1 MPPAPDP
8 APEPVVAGRPATE
21 AAAGWVRRLP
31 ANLSFAGLLVGALFF
46 ALSLTPSLIPRPAAV
61 QGILSGCLFAVGY
74 AVGAV
79 LLWFWTYLELRPSNP
94 RIVLWMRLGAAIAV
108 GVVVALCLYHYVGWQ
123 NAVRAA
129 MHLGPLENAHL
140 LWTLVL
146 ALLPAT
152 LLVLLGT
159 LLTHSVQRVAA
170 LLRRAF
176 PRRAATLAAIVI
188 VGILT
193 AMLFS
198 GVLLRGALRTLDEF
212 FEQLDAVAGQFG
224 DPAPGDPLR
233 SGSALSLVDWSTIG
247 RDGRLYVQ
255 IQPLSESIAAVT
267 GRSAMTPLRTYVGL
281 RSAEGPRERAE
292 LALAEM
298 ERIGSFDRSTLVIIM
313 PVGTGWV
320 DPPSIA
326 ALEYLLDGD
335 VASVAVQYSYLS
347 SPLSLVVEPSYGTD
361 AAQALFDVVY
371 GYWRRLPA
379 GKRPR
384 LFLNGLSLGANSS
397 QASTL
402 FLDVLADPF
411 DGALWVGPPYTSMVW
426 RWATANRVPGSP
438 EWRPLFGDSSSVRFA
453 NRGEELS
460 RPGGP
465 WGPMRIAFLQ
475 YPSDPIVFFHYA
487 SIFDE
492 PDWMEGERG
501 EGVSSAF
508 QWYPIITFLQLA
520 MDMALANTSPIGF
533 GHLYSAE
540 DYVDAWYALV
550 EPVGWDK
557 AGLARLKAELAPAV
571 DRQHPGL

>member
-1 MPPAPDP
+1 MPRAPDRAPEAANPEAPPAS
-8 APEPVVAGRPATE
+8 PVPRWLQRL
-21 AAAGWVRRLP
+21 AAG
-31 ANLSFAGLLVGALFF
+31 LSFAGLLVGALFF
-46 ALSLTPSLIPRPAAV
+46 ALSLTPSLIPRPAPV

-74 AVGAV
+74 AVGAI
-79 LLWFWTYLELRPSNP
+79 LFWFWTYLELRPSHP
-94 RIVLWMRLGAAIAV
+94 RIIFWIRLAAAAVV
-108 GVVVALCLYHYVGWQ
+108 GVILALCLYHYVGWQ

-129 MHLGPLENAHL
+129 MQLGPLENAHL
-140 LWTLVL
+140 LVVIGLALVPATILVL
-146 ALLPAT
+146 
-152 LLVLLGT
+152 VGT
-159 LLTHSVQRVAA
+159 VLTHGVQRVAA

-188 VGILT
+188 VGVLT

-224 DPAPGDPLR
+224 DPAPDDPMR
-233 SGSALSLVDWSTIG
+233 SGSAASLVDWSTIG
-247 RDGRLYVQ
+247 RDGRLYVLR
-255 IQPLSESIAAVT
+255 QPVDTEIAALT
-267 GRSAMTPLRTYVGL
+267 QRPALTPLRTYVGL
-281 RSAEGPRERAE
+281 RSAPDPRERAE

-298 ERIGSFDRSTLVIIM
+298 IRIGSFERSMLVIIM

-335 VASVAVQYSYLS
+335 VASVAVQYSYLT
-347 SPLSLVVEPSYGTD
+347 SPLSLVIEPTYGTD
-361 AAQALFDVVY
+361 AAQALFDAVY
-371 GYWRRLPA
+371 GHWRTLPPDD
-379 GKRPR
+379 RPR

-402 FLDVLADPF
+402 FLDVLSDPF
-411 DGALWVGPPYTSMVW
+411 DGALWVGPPYTSSVW
-426 RWATANRVPGSP
+426 RWATSNRVPESP
-438 EWRPLFGDSSSVRFA
+438 EWRPVFGDSSSVRFA
-453 NRGEELS
+453 NRGSDLA
-460 RPGGP
+460 RPGGA

-475 YPSDPIVFFHYA
+475 YPSDPIVFFHYL
-487 SIFDE
+487 SVFNE
-492 PDWMEGERG
+492 PDWMQGERG

-508 QWYPIITFLQLA
+508 QWYPVVTFLQLA

-550 EPVGWDK
+550 EPSGWNE
-557 AGLARLKAELAPAV
+557 ASLAQLRAELAHGGRPDA
-571 DRQHPGL
+571 GL